1 MSLNALKCNCESQ
14 LNHAVMAA
22 GEAGNLVHV
31 GIGQLLRP
39 GRRAEL
45 AADLLLATGAGPG
58 QQFIA

>member
-31 GIGQLLRP
+31 GVRKLLRP
-39 GRRAEL
+39 SRGVEL
-45 AADLLLATGAGPG
+45 AAYLLKASGAGPG
-58 QQFIA
+58 SQ